1 MSPDATLKSG
11 RTAMAV
17 QSFLAAG
24 GRAKESAPPS
34 WLGGPCRG
42 ASREGQAELEKRGIL
57 RRERP
62 DVAPEFLGRRAMAR
76 EQKLYMQGEASRGTR
91 LSSEMVKEQRAIAP
105 CARRQP
111 ETSCWESLWHL
122 DLLWPAAS

>member
-1 MSPDATLKSG
+1 MSPDATLKAG
-11 RTAMAV
+11 RTAVAE

-24 GRAKESAPPS
+24 GRANESAPPS

-76 EQKLYMQGEASRGTR
+76 EQKLYMQGGASRGTR
-91 LSSEMVKEQRAIAP
+91 LSSEMVKEQRATAP
-105 CARRQP
+105 
-111 ETSCWESLWHL
+111 
-122 DLLWPAAS
+122 